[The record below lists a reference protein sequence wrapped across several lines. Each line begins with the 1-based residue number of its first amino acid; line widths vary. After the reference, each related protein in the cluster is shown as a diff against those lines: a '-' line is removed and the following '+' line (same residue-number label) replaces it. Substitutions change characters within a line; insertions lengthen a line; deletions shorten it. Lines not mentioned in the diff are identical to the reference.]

1 MLSEADL
8 ERPLIYVAGG
18 IGITPLMAM
27 LSHFVERVSLC
38 EYGIC
43 PGTQAL
49 QTFPVKG
56 WLTGT
61 GCIDKGGLGRS
72 MRLVVAIAGTKL
84 ATEGSQGCCQTAILS
99 KQHCRASLQIRAR

>member
-61 GCIDKGGLGRS
+61 GCIDKGGLGQINKTGCGNCRYQACYRGKS
-72 MRLVVAIAGTKL
+72 RLLPNCYTQQAAL
-84 ATEGSQGCCQTAILS
+84 PS
-99 KQHCRASLQIRAR
+99 